1 MKTERNSIF
10 ELIRIIA
17 MFMIV
22 IYHLIMFFVS
32 PYYSTESLY
41 KGIQIPLHIGVILFV
56 FISGYWGIKC
66 TMKGLIKL
74 ITMVAIYFLPIALL
88 TDIYM
93 GGEIKTIIKDCLFIS
108 HSPYWFIR
116 TYLCLYLFSP
126 VLNYYLENITAKKR
140 NVLIGVLCFIS
151 IYIGTT
157 QGDPTLSE
165 GKNLA
170 NFSLL
175 YILGNTL
182 HEYEENWK
190 KLSNKFLIPLYISL
204 NFLLVATYC
213 MFDGDFIRRII
224 WIMSFEYCSPILIV
238 NALLFF
244 IIIAKHQ
251 LHSKWIN
258 YIASS
263 MFAVYLIHCQPFI
276 EQHII
281 RSIMEYILSTTNNPL
296 LVFLYC
302 IVFTVLIMFISILI
316 DKGLTPVWKFL
327 DRFSNRIEY
336 DY

>member
-1 MKTERNSIF
+1 MKIERNSIF
-10 ELIRIIA
+10 ELIRIVA

-32 PYYSTESLY
+32 PYYPTESFY

-56 FISGYWGIKC
+56 LISGYWGIKS
-66 TMKGLIKL
+66 TMKGFIKL
-74 ITMVAIYFLPIALL
+74 VTMVAIYFLPIALL
-88 TDIYM
+88 TDIYY
-93 GGEIKTIIKDCLFIS
+93 GGGVKAIIKDCLFIS

-126 VLNYYLENITAKKR
+126 VLNKYLENISAKKR
-140 NVLIGVLCFIS
+140 KVLIVILCFIS

-165 GKNLA
+165 GKNLV

-182 HEYEENWK
+182 RTYEGIWK
-190 KLSNKFLIPLYISL
+190 SLSNKYLIPLYLSL
-204 NFLLVATYC
+204 NFLLVFLYC
-213 MFDGDFIRRII
+213 ILDSDIIRKLI
-224 WIMSFEYCSPILIV
+224 WIISFEYCSPILII
-238 NALLFF
+238 NGILFF
-244 IIIAKHQ
+244 IIIARYE

-263 MFAVYLIHCQPFI
+263 MFAVYLVHCQPFI

-281 RSIMEYILSTTNNPL
+281 RSIMEYILSIANNSL
-296 LVFLYC
+296 LLLLYC
-302 IVFTVLIMFISILI
+302 IFFTAIIMFVSIII
-316 DKGLTPVWKFL
+316 DKGFSPLWKFQEKL
-327 DRFSNRIEY
+327 SSRIEFHC
-336 DY
+336 